1 MRLPKFMR
9 TWYFWSALALAL
21 FAGLSSYAP
30 QWTRLIQY
38 SINMD
43 WQTAYYVAA
52 YRLSFP
58 LSVLIAAWRFGVKG
72 GLVVCLIVGPVIL
85 SSLFV
90 NSRLPNAWLDI
101 GDIAL
106 GFIFCWF
113 VGKQGELK
121 QSLVDTTAEL
131 MRQSNILKMEIS
143 ERKQAQEQYQLI
155 AQHSAD
161 VIYKVRIKEEQYTYI
176 SPSIER
182 IFGYTHEEALKLT
195 TRDVLTPESYE
206 KQRYELM
213 KDLKIGTPYS
223 ILQLNAVHKDGHIFP
238 VEIHASLVY
247 DENGEPFEIVGV
259 ARDITQRKKMEEQ
272 LIMQD
277 RLASIGQ
284 LTSGLAHELNNPLT
298 SVISFSSMLLDR
310 GLPDDVQQDLKIVND
325 EALRTANIIKNLL
338 NFAQKQPQEKTPV
351 NINDSINKVLEL
363 RAYEQKVNNI
373 LVDTHLA
380 PDLPLVLGNSSELQ
394 QVFFNVLINAEF
406 FMLKAH
412 EKGNLKVTTEKA
424 GANIRIKFADDGP
437 GISAEDMKHL
447 FTPFFSTKEVGKGTG
462 LSLSICQGIITAH
475 EGRIWAESEIGKGSN
490 FFIELPV
497 YSKMT
502 V

>member
-9 TWYFWSALALAL
+9 TWYFWSAAALAL

-30 QWTRLIQY
+30 QWSPLLQHRIQT
-38 SINMD
+38 D
-43 WQTAYYVAA
+43 WQVDYYVAG
-52 YRLSFP
+52 YRLLFP
-58 LSVLIAAWRFGVKG
+58 LSALIAAWQFGRKG
-72 GLVVCLIVGPVIL
+72 GLIICFIIGPVIL
-85 SSLFV
+85 SSVFV
-90 NSRLPNAWLDI
+90 NSRLPYAWLDI
-101 GDIAL
+101 GDIAIGVAL
-106 GFIFCWF
+106 SWV

-121 QSLVDTTAEL
+121 KRLEETTAEL
-131 MRQSNILKMEIS
+131 IKQSSKLKEEIA
-143 ERKQAQEQYQLI
+143 ERKQAEEKYKLI
-155 AQHSAD
+155 TENTAD
-161 VIYKVRIKEEQYTYI
+161 VIYKIGVKEGQYTYV
-176 SPSIER
+176 SPSGER
-182 IFGYTHEEALKLT
+182 LFGYTEKEALKLT
-195 TRDVLTPESYE
+195 TRNVLTPESFE
-206 KQRYELM
+206 KQQNELI
-213 KDLKIGTPYS
+213 KDLQNNISFST
-223 ILQLNAVHKDGHIFP
+223 LQLNVIHKDGHIIP
-238 VEIHASLVY
+238 VEVHASFVY
-247 DENGEPFEIVGV
+247 DEKGEPVEIVGV
-259 ARDITQRKKMEEQ
+259 ARDITQRRKMEEQ

-298 SVISFSSMLLDR
+298 SVISFSSLLLEQD
-310 GLPDDVQQDLKIVND
+310 LPDDVKQDVKTINE
-325 EALRTANIIKNLL
+325 EALRTANIVKNLL
-338 NFAQKQPQEKTPV
+338 NFAQKQPQEKAPV

-373 LVDTHLA
+373 IVDTHLA
-380 PDLPLVLGNSSELQ
+380 PDLPLAMGNSSELQ

-412 EKGNLKVTTEKA
+412 GKGNMKVTTEKA

-462 LSLSICQGIITAH
+462 LSLSICQGIIAAH

-497 YSKMT
+497 YGKMT